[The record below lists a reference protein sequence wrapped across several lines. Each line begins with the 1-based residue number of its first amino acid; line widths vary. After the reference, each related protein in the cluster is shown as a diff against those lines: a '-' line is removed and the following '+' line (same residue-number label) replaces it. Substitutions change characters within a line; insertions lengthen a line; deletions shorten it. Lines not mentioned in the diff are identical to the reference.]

1 MELQEAKKIYFRLL
15 QDYDLFYNIKNRN
28 SNLMLEF
35 GAKDN
40 YYKFGLIPDLAE
52 LLPEKDKQAVLGF
65 TESIIEAIKNS
76 SEKRDEF
83 IEKMKNILSN
93 KFLTSREKERQA
105 LKLREEILTTLNKLV
120 KKNKKLY
127 DKQLEEFSLIH
138 GIMKQV
144 EEALAGF
151 TDKVVLPKSI
161 DLYGNNFEY
170 IDEAY
175 SLEFANRL
183 FHEEPELAD
192 RDFRYY
198 QQKGEEM
205 AYGRH
210 NEKFFEEEGINYLDN
225 WNLEKYWRN
234 KGFKSLEECLAKN
247 HEDLKE
253 QEELKNIEEL
263 RKELAYQELK
273 KTESESGL
281 LKKILKGIT
290 NETN

>member
-1 MELQEAKKIYFRLL
+1 MKLQEAKKIYFRLL
-15 QDYDLFYNIKNRN
+15 QNYDLFYNSKNKH
-28 SNLMLEF
+28 SILMLEF

-65 TESIIEAIKNS
+65 TESIIESIKNF
-76 SEKRDEF
+76 SEKQDEF
-83 IEKMKNILSN
+83 VNKMDNILSN
-93 KFLTSREKERQA
+93 KFLTTREKERQA

-192 RDFRYY
+192 RDFHYY
-198 QQKGEEM
+198 KQKGEET

-210 NEKFFEEEGINYLDN
+210 NEKFFKEIGHLRNWRLEE
-225 WNLEKYWRN
+225 YWRN

-253 QEELKNIEEL
+253 QEELKHIEDL
-263 RKELAYQELK
+263 KKELAYQELM

-290 NETN
+290 NATN

>member
-1 MELQEAKKIYFRLL
+1 MKLQEAKKIYFRLL
-15 QDYDLFYNIKNRN
+15 QDYNLFYECKNRN

-35 GAKDN
+35 GSKDN

-52 LLPEKDKQAVLGF
+52 LLPEKDKQEVLGF
-65 TESIIEAIKNS
+65 TESIIEAIKNF
-76 SEKRDEF
+76 SEKQDEF
-83 IEKMKNILSN
+83 VNKMDNILSN
-93 KFLTSREKERQA
+93 KFLTTREKELQA

-144 EEALAGF
+144 EEALSGF
-151 TDKVVLPKSI
+151 TDDTILPKSI
-161 DLYGNNFEY
+161 DLYSHKFEY

-175 SLEFANRL
+175 NLEFANRL
-183 FHEEPELAD
+183 FQKEPELAD
-192 RDFRYY
+192 RDYRYY
-198 QQKGEEM
+198 QLKGEEI

-210 NEKFFEEEGINYLDN
+210 NEKFFEEIGHLRK
-225 WNLEKYWRN
+225 WHLEEYWRS

-253 QEELKNIEEL
+253 QEELKHIEEL
-263 RKELAYQELK
+263 KKELAYQELM

-290 NETN
+290 NATN

>member
-1 MELQEAKKIYFRLL
+1 MKLQEAKKIYFRLL
-15 QDYDLFYNIKNRN
+15 QDYDLFYNSKNKH

-65 TESIIEAIKNS
+65 TESIIETIKNF
-76 SEKRDEF
+76 SEKQDEF
-83 IEKMKNILSN
+83 VNKMDNILSN
-93 KFLTSREKERQA
+93 KFLTTREKERQA
-105 LKLREEILTTLNKLV
+105 LKLREEISTTLNKLV

-151 TDKVVLPKSI
+151 TDKAVLPKSI

-192 RDFRYY
+192 RDFYY
-198 QQKGEEM
+198 YRQKGEEM

-210 NEKFFEEEGINYLDN
+210 NEKFFEEIGHLRN
-225 WNLEKYWRN
+225 WRLEEYWRN

-253 QEELKNIEEL
+253 QEELKHIEDL
-263 RKELAYQELK
+263 KKELAYQELM

-290 NETN
+290 NATN

>member
-1 MELQEAKKIYFRLL
+1 MKLQEAKKIYFRLL
-15 QDYDLFYNIKNRN
+15 QDYNLFYECKNRN

-35 GAKDN
+35 GSKDN
-40 YYKFGLIPDLAE
+40 YYNFGLIPDLAE
-52 LLPEKDKQAVLGF
+52 LLTEKDKQEVLGF
-65 TESIIEAIKNS
+65 TESIIEAIKNF
-76 SEKRDEF
+76 SEKQDEF
-83 IEKMKNILSN
+83 VNKMDNILSN
-93 KFLTSREKERQA
+93 KFLTTREKERQA

-127 DKQLEEFSLIH
+127 DKQAEEFSLIQ
-138 GIMKQV
+138 GIMSQV
-144 EEALAGF
+144 QEHLAGF
-151 TDKVVLPKSI
+151 TDKAVLPKSI

-175 SLEFANRL
+175 SLEFANSL
-183 FHEEPELAD
+183 FKKEPELAD
-192 RDFRYY
+192 RNFHYY

-210 NEKFFEEEGINYLDN
+210 NEKFFEEIGYLRN
-225 WNLEKYWRN
+225 WHLEEYWRK

-253 QEELKNIEEL
+253 QEELKHIEEL
-263 RKELAYQELK
+263 KKELAYQKLME
-273 KTESESGL
+273 TESESGL

-290 NETN
+290 NATN

>member
-1 MELQEAKKIYFRLL
+1 MKLQEAKKIYFRLL
-15 QDYDLFYNIKNRN
+15 QDYNLFYECKNRN

-35 GAKDN
+35 GSKDN

-52 LLPEKDKQAVLGF
+52 LLPEKDKQEVLGF
-65 TESIIEAIKNS
+65 TESIIEAIKNF
-76 SEKRDEF
+76 SEKQDEF
-83 IEKMKNILSN
+83 VKKMDNILSN
-93 KFLTSREKERQA
+93 KFLTTREKERQA

-127 DKQLEEFSLIH
+127 DKQAEEFSLIQ
-138 GIMKQV
+138 GIMSQV
-144 EEALAGF
+144 QEDLAGF
-151 TDKVVLPKSI
+151 TDKKVLPKSI

-175 SLEFANRL
+175 NLEFANRL
-183 FHEEPELAD
+183 FKKEPELAD
-192 RDFRYY
+192 RNFHYY
-198 QQKGEEM
+198 QRKGEEI
-205 AYGRH
+205 AYGIH
-210 NEKFFEEEGINYLDN
+210 NEKFFEEIGYLRN
-225 WNLEKYWRN
+225 WHLEEYWRS

-253 QEELKNIEEL
+253 QEELKHIEEL
-263 RKELAYQELK
+263 KKELAYQELM

-290 NETN
+290 NATN

>member
-1 MELQEAKKIYFRLL
+1 MKLQEAKKIYFRLL
-15 QDYDLFYNIKNRN
+15 QDYDLFYNSKNKH

-65 TESIIEAIKNS
+65 TESIIETIKNF
-76 SEKRDEF
+76 SEKQDEF
-83 IEKMKNILSN
+83 VNKMDNILSN
-93 KFLTSREKERQA
+93 KFLTTREKERQA
-105 LKLREEILTTLNKLV
+105 LKLREEISTTLNKLV

-151 TDKVVLPKSI
+151 TDKAVLPKSI

-192 RDFRYY
+192 RDFSYY
-198 QQKGEEM
+198 RQKGEEM

-210 NEKFFEEEGINYLDN
+210 NEKFFEEIGYLRN
-225 WNLEKYWRN
+225 WRLEEYWRN

-253 QEELKNIEEL
+253 QEELKNIEDL
-263 RKELAYQELK
+263 KKELAYQELM

-290 NETN
+290 NATN

>member
-1 MELQEAKKIYFRLL
+1 
-15 QDYDLFYNIKNRN
+15 
-28 SNLMLEF
+28 MLEF

-52 LLPEKDKQAVLGF
+52 LLPERDKKAVLEF
-65 TESIIEAIKNS
+65 TESIIETIKES
-76 SEKRDEF
+76 SKKRDEF
-83 IEKMKNILSN
+83 IDKMDNILSN
-93 KFLTSREKERQA
+93 KFLTSREKELQA

-144 EEALAGF
+144 EEALSGF
-151 TDKVVLPKSI
+151 TDDTILPKSI
-161 DLYGNNFEY
+161 DLYSHKFEY

-183 FHEEPELAD
+183 FQKEPELAD
-192 RDFRYY
+192 RDYRYY
-198 QQKGEEM
+198 QRKGEEM

-210 NEKFFEEEGINYLDN
+210 NEKFFEEIGHLRK
-225 WNLEKYWRN
+225 WHLEEYWRS

-253 QEELKNIEEL
+253 QEELKHIEEL
-263 RKELAYQELK
+263 KKELAYQELM

-290 NETN
+290 NATN

>member
-1 MELQEAKKIYFRLL
+1 MKLQEAKKIYFRLL
-15 QDYDLFYNIKNRN
+15 QDYDLFYNSKNRN

-35 GAKDN
+35 GSKDN

-52 LLPEKDKQAVLGF
+52 LLPEKDKQEVLGF
-65 TESIIEAIKNS
+65 TESIIEAIKNF
-76 SEKRDEF
+76 SEKQDEF
-83 IEKMKNILSN
+83 VNKMNNILSN
-93 KFLTSREKERQA
+93 KLLTTREKECQA

-120 KKNKKLY
+120 EKNKKLY
-127 DKQLEEFSLIH
+127 DKQAEEFSLIQ
-138 GIMKQV
+138 GIMSQV

-161 DLYGNNFEY
+161 DLYGSNFEY

-175 SLEFANRL
+175 NLEFANRL
-183 FHEEPELAD
+183 FKKEPELAD
-192 RDFRYY
+192 RNFHYY
-198 QQKGEEM
+198 QRKGEEM

-210 NEKFFEEEGINYLDN
+210 NEKFFEEIGYLRN
-225 WNLEKYWRN
+225 WHLEEYWRK

-253 QEELKNIEEL
+253 QEELKHIEEL
-263 RKELAYQELK
+263 KKELAYQKLME
-273 KTESESGL
+273 TESESGL

-290 NETN
+290 NATN

>member
-1 MELQEAKKIYFRLL
+1 MKLQDAKKIYFRLL
-15 QDYDLFYNIKNRN
+15 QNYDLFYNNEN
-28 SNLMLEF
+28 SNSNFMLEL

-40 YYKFGLIPDLAE
+40 YYKFGLIPELAE
-52 LLPEKDKQAVLGF
+52 LLPERDKKAVLEF
-65 TESIIEAIKNS
+65 TESIIETIKEFS
-76 SEKRDEF
+76 KKRNEF
-83 IEKMKNILSN
+83 KDKMENILSN
-93 KFLTSREKERQA
+93 KFLTSREKELQA

-120 KKNKKLY
+120 KKNRKLY

-138 GIMKQV
+138 EIMKQV
-144 EEALAGF
+144 EEALSGF
-151 TDKVVLPKSI
+151 TDDTVLPKSI
-161 DLYGNNFEY
+161 DLFRYKFEY

-183 FHEEPELAD
+183 FQKEPELAD
-192 RDFRYY
+192 RNYYYY
-198 QQKGEEM
+198 QRKGEEI

-210 NEKFFEEEGINYLDN
+210 NEKFFEEIGHLRN
-225 WNLEKYWRN
+225 WRLEEYWRN

-253 QEELKNIEEL
+253 QEELKYIEEL
-263 RKELAYQELK
+263 KKELAYQELM

-290 NETN
+290 NATN

>member
-1 MELQEAKKIYFRLL
+1 MKLQEAKKIYFRLL
-15 QDYDLFYNIKNRN
+15 QDYNLFYECKNRN

-35 GAKDN
+35 GSKDN

-52 LLPEKDKQAVLGF
+52 LLTEKDKQEVLGF
-65 TESIIEAIKNS
+65 TESIIEAIKNF
-76 SEKRDEF
+76 SEKQDEF
-83 IEKMKNILSN
+83 VNKMDNILSN
-93 KFLTSREKERQA
+93 KFLTTREKERQA

-127 DKQLEEFSLIH
+127 DKQAEEFSLIQ
-138 GIMKQV
+138 GIMSQV
-144 EEALAGF
+144 QEHLAGF
-151 TDKVVLPKSI
+151 TDKAVLPKSI

-175 SLEFANRL
+175 SLEFANSL
-183 FHEEPELAD
+183 FKKEPELAD
-192 RDFRYY
+192 RNFHYY

-210 NEKFFEEEGINYLDN
+210 NEKFFEEIGYLRN
-225 WNLEKYWRN
+225 WHLEEYWRK

-253 QEELKNIEEL
+253 QEELKHIEEL
-263 RKELAYQELK
+263 KKELAYQKLME
-273 KTESESGL
+273 TESESGL

-290 NETN
+290 NATN

>member
-15 QDYDLFYNIKNRN
+15 QDYNLFYDSKNRN

-35 GAKDN
+35 GSKDN

-52 LLPEKDKQAVLGF
+52 LLLEKDKQEVLGF
-65 TESIIEAIKNS
+65 TESIIEAIKNF
-76 SEKRDEF
+76 SEKQDEF
-83 IEKMKNILSN
+83 VNKMDNILSN
-93 KFLTSREKERQA
+93 KFLTTREKEHQA

-127 DKQLEEFSLIH
+127 DKQAEEFSLIQ
-138 GIMKQV
+138 GIMSQV

-151 TDKVVLPKSI
+151 TDKAVLPKSI
-161 DLYGNNFEY
+161 DFYDNNFEY

-183 FHEEPELAD
+183 FKKEPELAE
-192 RDFRYY
+192 RNYYYY
-198 QQKGEEM
+198 QQKGEEI
-205 AYGRH
+205 AYSRH
-210 NEKFFEEEGINYLDN
+210 NEKFFKEIGHLRNWHLEE
-225 WNLEKYWRN
+225 YWRS
-234 KGFKSLEECLAKN
+234 KGFESLEECLAKN

-253 QEELKNIEEL
+253 QEELKYIEEL
-263 RKELAYQELK
+263 KKELAYQELI

-290 NETN
+290 NATN

>member
-15 QDYDLFYNIKNRN
+15 QDYNLFYDSKNRN

-35 GAKDN
+35 GSKDN

-52 LLPEKDKQAVLGF
+52 LLLEKDKQEVLGF
-65 TESIIEAIKNS
+65 TESIIEAIKNF
-76 SEKRDEF
+76 SEKQDEF
-83 IEKMKNILSN
+83 VNKMDNILST
-93 KFLTSREKERQA
+93 KFLTTREKEHQA

-127 DKQLEEFSLIH
+127 DKQAEEFSLIQ
-138 GIMKQV
+138 GIMSQV

-151 TDKVVLPKSI
+151 TDKAVLPKSI
-161 DLYGNNFEY
+161 DFYGNNFEY

-183 FHEEPELAD
+183 FKKEPELAD
-192 RDFRYY
+192 RNYYYY
-198 QQKGEEM
+198 QQKGEEI
-205 AYGRH
+205 AYSRH
-210 NEKFFEEEGINYLDN
+210 NEKFFEEIGH
-225 WNLEKYWRN
+225 LEEYWRS
-234 KGFKSLEECLAKN
+234 KGFESLEECLAKN

-253 QEELKNIEEL
+253 QEELKYIEEL
-263 RKELAYQELK
+263 KKELAYQELI

-290 NETN
+290 NATN

>member
-15 QDYDLFYNIKNRN
+15 QDYNLFYNSKNKH

-52 LLPEKDKQAVLGF
+52 LLPERDKKAVLEF
-65 TESIIEAIKNS
+65 TESIIETIKSS

-83 IEKMKNILSN
+83 IDKMENILSN
-93 KFLTSREKERQA
+93 KFLTSREKERKA
-105 LKLREEILTTLNKLV
+105 LKLREEVLTTLNKIV

-151 TDKVVLPKSI
+151 TDDDVLPKSI
-161 DLYGNNFEY
+161 DLYGNKFEY
-170 IDEAY
+170 VNEDY
-175 SLEFANRL
+175 SLEFADML
-183 FHEEPELAD
+183 YKPDLELAK
-192 RDFRYY
+192 RDYRYY
-198 QQKGEEM
+198 QGKGEEQS
-205 AYGRH
+205 YGRH
-210 NEKFFEEEGINYLDN
+210 NERVFEEIGHLIGWKLQE
-225 WNLEKYWRN
+225 YWQN
-234 KGFKSLEECLAKN
+234 KGFKSQTEWLAKN
-247 HEDLKE
+247 HEDMKE
-253 QEELKNIEEL
+253 QEELIYIEGL
-263 RKELAYQELK
+263 KKDLAYEQMMK
-273 KTESESGL
+273 SEDGSGL

-290 NETN
+290 NATN

>member
-1 MELQEAKKIYFRLL
+1 MKLQEAKKIYFRLL
-15 QDYDLFYNIKNRN
+15 QNYDLFYNSKNRN

-52 LLPEKDKQAVLGF
+52 LLPERDKKAVLEF
-65 TESIIEAIKNS
+65 TESIIESIKES
-76 SEKRDEF
+76 SKKRDEF
-83 IEKMKNILSN
+83 IDKMDNILSN
-93 KFLTSREKERQA
+93 KFLTSREKEIQA
-105 LKLREEILTTLNKLV
+105 LKLHEEILTTLNKLV

-127 DKQLEEFSLIH
+127 DKQSEEFSLIY
-138 GIMKQV
+138 GIIKQV
-144 EEALAGF
+144 EEALMGF
-151 TDKVVLPKSI
+151 TDDTILPKSI
-161 DLYGNNFEY
+161 NLYGHKFEY
-170 IDEAY
+170 VDEAY

-183 FHEEPELAD
+183 FKKEPELAD
-192 RDFRYY
+192 RNYYYY

-210 NEKFFEEEGINYLDN
+210 NEKFFEEIGHLRN
-225 WNLEKYWRN
+225 WRLEEYWRN

-253 QEELKNIEEL
+253 QEELKYIEEL
-263 RKELAYQELK
+263 KKEVAYQELM

-290 NETN
+290 NATN

>member
-1 MELQEAKKIYFRLL
+1 MKLQEAKKIYLRLL
-15 QDYDLFYNIKNRN
+15 QDYDLFYNSKNKH
-28 SNLMLEF
+28 SNLMFEF

-65 TESIIEAIKNS
+65 TESIIETIKNF
-76 SEKRDEF
+76 SEKQDEF
-83 IEKMKNILSN
+83 VNKMDNILSN
-93 KFLTSREKERQA
+93 KFLTTREKERQA

-151 TDKVVLPKSI
+151 TDKAVLPKSI
-161 DLYGNNFEY
+161 DLYGSNFEY

-198 QQKGEEM
+198 KQKGEEM
-205 AYGRH
+205 AYSRH
-210 NEKFFEEEGINYLDN
+210 NEKFFEEIGHLRN
-225 WNLEKYWRN
+225 WRLEEYWRN
-234 KGFKSLEECLAKN
+234 KGFRSLEECLAKN

-253 QEELKNIEEL
+253 QEELKHIEDL
-263 RKELAYQELK
+263 KKELAYQKLME
-273 KTESESGL
+273 TESESGL

-290 NETN
+290 NATN

>member
-1 MELQEAKKIYFRLL
+1 MKLQEAKKIYFRLL
-15 QDYDLFYNIKNRN
+15 QNYDLFYNSKNKH

-35 GAKDN
+35 GAKDH

-65 TESIIEAIKNS
+65 TESIIESIKDF
-76 SEKRDEF
+76 SEKQDEF
-83 IEKMKNILSN
+83 VNKMDNILSN
-93 KFLTSREKERQA
+93 KFLTTREKERQA

-198 QQKGEEM
+198 KQKGEET

-210 NEKFFEEEGINYLDN
+210 NEKFFEEIGHLRN
-225 WNLEKYWRN
+225 WRLEEYWRN

-253 QEELKNIEEL
+253 QEELKHIEEL
-263 RKELAYQELK
+263 KKEVAYQELM

-290 NETN
+290 NATN

>member
-1 MELQEAKKIYFRLL
+1 MKLQEAKKIYFRLL
-15 QDYDLFYNIKNRN
+15 QNYDLFYNSKNKN

-52 LLPEKDKQAVLGF
+52 LLPERDKKAVLEF
-65 TESIIEAIKNS
+65 TESIIESIKES
-76 SEKRDEF
+76 SKKRDEF
-83 IEKMKNILSN
+83 IDKMDNILSN
-93 KFLTSREKERQA
+93 KFLTSREKEIQA
-105 LKLREEILTTLNKLV
+105 LKLHEEILTTLNKLV

-127 DKQLEEFSLIH
+127 DKQSEEFSLIY
-138 GIMKQV
+138 GIIKQV
-144 EEALAGF
+144 EEALMGF
-151 TDKVVLPKSI
+151 TDDTILPKSI
-161 DLYGNNFEY
+161 DLYGHKFEY
-170 IDEAY
+170 VDEAY

-183 FHEEPELAD
+183 FKKELELAD
-192 RDFRYY
+192 RNYYYY

-210 NEKFFEEEGINYLDN
+210 NEKFFEEIGHLRK
-225 WNLEKYWRN
+225 WHLEEYWRS

-253 QEELKNIEEL
+253 KEELKHIEEL
-263 RKELAYQELK
+263 KKELAYQELM

-290 NETN
+290 NATN